1 MMLPI
6 NKLFQSTTIIN
17 KPWGHE
23 NIWIETAY
31 YIGKIL
37 YINKGHRISRQ
48 YHNQKTETFLVLSGE
63 LTLEIGQGKE
73 MQTLHLKPGEV
84 YHCPSLTIH
93 RMIAAGDSDVEVIE
107 VSTPQLTDIVRLED
121 NYGREDKNETNK

>member
-1 MMLPI
+1 MNNYKRI
-6 NKLFQSTTIIN
+6 E
-17 KPWGHE
+17 KPWGYE
-23 NIWIETAY
+23 LIWVETEY

-37 YINKGHRISRQ
+37 HINKKSKLSRQ
-48 YHNQKTETFLVLSGE
+48 LHQYKMETFLVQLGE
-63 LTLEIGQGKE
+63 LTLEIGQGE
-73 MQTLHLKPGEV
+73 EIQTLHLKPGETF
-84 YHCPSLTIH
+84 HCPPLTIH